1 MEPSPV
7 QSAAKPNRDIDC
19 LPSILRELLYWRT
32 GSYASVELIVALMV
46 ELIVGMAVKDG
57 TGDDDVRL
65 FEGTK
70 ESCIIDGAG
79 DTDDA
84 LCRKVGDGENE
95 RKEELNEAFTIKVG
109 GMVEG
114 ATETLVVKVGNEELL
129 EVTLVGSIEYEDI
142 LLIDLDGEPVRETA
156 ELLIAKVGNVVDE
169 ELILGADGGCD

>member
-7 QSAAKPNRDIDC
+7 QSAAKPNRDISC

-32 GSYASVELIVALMV
+32 GSYATVELIVALMV

-57 TGDDDVRL
+57 TGDDDVWL

-70 ESCIIDGAG
+70 ESGIIDGAG

-84 LCRKVGDGENE
+84 LCRKVGDGESE
-95 RKEELNEAFTIKVG
+95 RKEKLDEAFTIKVG

-114 ATETLVVKVGNEELL
+114 ATETLLVEVGNEELL

-156 ELLIAKVGNVVDE
+156 KLLIAKVGNVVDE
-169 ELILGADGGCD
+169 E